1 LDYAPASRPQ
11 AAAAE
16 ASASGGARLTRFTNI
31 LMAPYLV
38 AILVLMI
45 GLRVTPSPDIVV
57 VLLALCAVLM
67 GRGIAF
73 VRDWGP
79 FLLTFLAWEMM
90 RGVANQ
96 FGQAV
101 QSDSIIAIE
110 RALFAGFIPTEVL
123 QAAFYEAGTVNW
135 YDVLLTV
142 TYSSHFFFPV
152 AFAFILWM
160 RRRERYYP
168 YVAALML
175 TSFAAFAT
183 FLLMPVAPPRFAYQ
197 YGEALAVADVALETG
212 VQIGWYSFNF
222 AYQNLV
228 GNPVAAFP
236 SMHAAY
242 PVLIALFIAER
253 SRLATVAWLPFLC
266 LVWLATVYLGH
277 HYVIDL
283 VGGAIYAVIC
293 YLIIRRLW
301 PSRQSTVAEEPQQ
314 SSRTSA

>member
-1 LDYAPASRPQ
+1 M
-11 AAAAE
+11 
-16 ASASGGARLTRFTNI
+16 TNM
-31 LMAPYLV
+31 LMAPYLAGV
-38 AILVLMI
+38 FVLMV
-45 GLRVTPSPDIVV
+45 GLKVTPSPDVVV

-67 GRGIAF
+67 GRGISF
-73 VRDWGP
+73 VRDWAP

-101 QSDSIIAIE
+101 HSDSIIAIE
-110 RALFAGFIPTEVL
+110 RALFAGLVPTEVL
-123 QAAFYEAGTVNW
+123 QAAFYEAGAVHW

-142 TYSSHFFFPV
+142 TYSSHFFFPI
-152 AFAFILWM
+152 AFAFFLWL

-183 FLLMPVAPPRFAYQ
+183 FLLLPVAPPRFAFQ
-197 YGEALAVADVALETG
+197 YGEALAVTDVALETG

-242 PVLIALFIAER
+242 PVLVALFLAER
-253 SRLATVAWLPFLC
+253 SRWAALAWLPFLC

-283 VGGAIYAVIC
+283 LGGAVYAVVC
-293 YLIIRRLW
+293 YLVIRRFW
-301 PSRQSTVAEEPQQ
+301 PSRESRPAGPETNPIEP
-314 SSRTSA
+314 TSGGQEP

>member
-1 LDYAPASRPQ
+1 M
-11 AAAAE
+11 
-16 ASASGGARLTRFTNI
+16 TNM

-38 AILVLMI
+38 GVFVLMI
-45 GLRVTPSPDIVV
+45 GLKVTPSPDVVV

-67 GRGIAF
+67 GRGISF

-79 FLLTFLAWEMM
+79 FLATFLAWEMM
-90 RGVANQ
+90 RGIANQ

-101 QSDSIIAIE
+101 HSDSVIAIE
-110 RALFAGFIPTEVL
+110 RALFAGYIPTEVL
-123 QAAFYEAGTVNW
+123 QSALYEAGTVNW

-152 AFAFILWM
+152 AFAFFLWL

-183 FLLMPVAPPRFAYQ
+183 FLLLPVAPPRFAFE
-197 YGEALAVADVALETG
+197 YGEALAVADVAKETG
-212 VQIGWYSFNF
+212 AQIGWYSFNF

-242 PVLIALFIAER
+242 PVLVALFLAER
-253 SRLATVAWLPFLC
+253 SRRAALLWLPFL
-266 LVWLATVYLGH
+266 LLIWFATVYLGH

-283 VGGAIYAVIC
+283 IGGAFYAVVC
-293 YLIIRRLW
+293 YLIIRRFW
-301 PSRQSTVAEEPQQ
+301 PAKTTSPATDEPSRTETQPAAPQP
-314 SSRTSA
+314 